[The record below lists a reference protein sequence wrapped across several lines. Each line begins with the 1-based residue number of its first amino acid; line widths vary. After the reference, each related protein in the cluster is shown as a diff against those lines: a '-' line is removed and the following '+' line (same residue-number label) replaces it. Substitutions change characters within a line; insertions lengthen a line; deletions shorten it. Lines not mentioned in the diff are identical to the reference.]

1 MVRRSLLQA
10 AVVLLVVLT
19 LSAVAVGSVGA
30 GSGQAVGVLQ
40 TDGAQT
46 DDAQTDG
53 AQTDGAQMDDAQT
66 AAEQRQSHENPAEA
80 TESEE
85 EGIEAHLESILSD
98 RLADATDDATDGDY
112 DEARELLAAPFDS
125 RLDQYAEVAGD
136 DRATLYEDTRSDLQ
150 EFIDASEQFDD
161 RQDAYREARQD
172 GDTDQADELRDL
184 LEDDATALAEDGDEL
199 ISSYQTLENEAGI
212 DHSEEIEQVES
223 RQQAADRFVSRTEG
237 AGLVTTVLLVE
248 TDRTTIRFDE
258 PARINGQLRT
268 ADGMPVA
275 DREIT
280 VAVEGRTYSVETDS
294 AGQFEITHR
303 PVESVGETTLAVEY
317 RPEETSEYRATQRE
331 IPVTIEQVD
340 AAVQIEPNESAASFE
355 RNLTT
360 EGTVVAG
367 DLNQPVSELPV
378 GLFLDGEQLATT
390 DTNETGA
397 FSFSTVIPRSVD
409 SGTAEIEV
417 RTVESD
423 GAISMARETSEVRI
437 EPVSTHLT
445 IETAIDERTAEGD
458 PETADITGRLETADG
473 QPIPDAAV
481 DLMVAGETVE
491 TVTTADD
498 GTFDGTIT
506 VPNADTTTVGAS
518 FSADGGHLEPTTETV
533 TVESTEAIE
542 EGQPAAP
549 HQDAEPATQPAL
561 FGLLTRELLL
571 AAGSLL
577 ALFGL
582 VGLWW
587 VRRDGSIA
595 AESSGVEGALA
606 ESTAPGST
614 GSAAADSSK
623 PTPASSRELRSA
635 AKQQLDAGAYD
646 HAVVLA
652 YAAVRRRFGSV
663 LETPDAVTHR
673 ELARSYTA
681 SEADH
686 DHREAFEGLT
696 KQYETV
702 RYAAD
707 PVDEPTAVGAVSA
720 AEQILDE
727 LEQPDHD
734 SR

>member
-1 MVRRSLLQA
+1 MVRRLLLQA

-30 GSGQAVGVLQ
+30 SSGQAVGVLQ
-40 TDGAQT
+40 TDDT
-46 DDAQTDG
+46 QTDG
-53 AQTDGAQMDDAQT
+53 AQTNT
-66 AAEQRQSHENPAEA
+66 EQRQSHENPAEA

-85 EGIEAHLESILSD
+85 EGIETHLESILSD

-112 DEARELLAAPFDS
+112 DEARELLAAPYDS

-136 DRATLYEDTRSDLQ
+136 DRATLYEDARSDLQ

-161 RQDAYREARQD
+161 RQEVYREARQD
-172 GDTDQADELRDL
+172 GDSEQADELRDQ
-184 LEDDATALAEDGDEL
+184 LEDDATALSEDGDEL
-199 ISSYQTLENEAGI
+199 ISSYQTLEDETGT

-223 RQQAADRFVSRTEG
+223 RQQAAAGFVSRTEG
-237 AGLVTTVLLVE
+237 AGVVTTVLLVE

-268 ADGMPVA
+268 TDGMPVA
-275 DREIT
+275 DREII
-280 VAVEGRTYSVETDS
+280 VAVEGRPYSVETDS

-303 PVESVGETTLAVEY
+303 PVESVGETTLEIEY

-340 AAVQIEPNESAASFE
+340 ATVQIEPNESAASFE

-397 FSFSTVIPRSVD
+397 FSFSTAIPRSVD

-423 GAISMARETSEVRI
+423 GAISSASETSEVRI
-437 EPVSTHLT
+437 EPVSTRLSV
-445 IETAIDERTAEGD
+445 ETAINERTAEGD
-458 PETADITGRLETADG
+458 PEAADVTGRLETADG
-473 QPIPDAAV
+473 RPIPDTAV
-481 DLMVAGETVE
+481 DLTVGGETVE

-498 GTFDGTIT
+498 GTFDATIT
-506 VPNADTTTVGAS
+506 VPDADPSTATIGAS

-533 TVESTEAIE
+533 TLGSGGSIE
-542 EGQPAAP
+542 EGQPAAS
-549 HQDAEPATQPAL
+549 HQDAESATQPAL
-561 FGLLTRELLL
+561 FGLPTRELFLV
-571 AAGSLL
+571 AGSLL

-587 VRRDGSIA
+587 VRRDGSIP
-595 AESSGVEGALA
+595 AESSGVERALA
-606 ESTAPGST
+606 ESAAPNSK
-614 GSAAADSSK
+614 GSAASDSSK
-623 PTPASSRELRSA
+623 PTPASSRELRSV
-635 AKQQLDAGAYD
+635 AKQELDAGAYD

-652 YAAVRRRFGSV
+652 YAAVRRRLGGV
-663 LETPDAVTHR
+663 LGTPDAVTHR
-673 ELARSYTA
+673 ELARLYAA
-681 SEADH
+681 SETDH

-696 KQYETV
+696 DQYETV

-707 PVDEPTAVGAVSA
+707 PVDEPTAVGAVST
-720 AEQILDE
+720 AERILDD